1 MMNKLF
7 AAITILAVIVG
18 TVAAFFGLGDA
29 IPPIKDSMKL
39 GLDLKGGVYVVM
51 EAETSA
57 TGQELKTL
65 MAQAQ
70 AVIEKR
76 VNQMGLSEPVVTIE
90 GEKRIRVELP
100 GAEDAKAAIDTIG
113 RTAQLEFVTAD
124 GKVILDGSKV
134 KNAGVAIDNQN
145 VGYVVTL
152 EFNAEG
158 SQAFQTATEAIV
170 ANQIRSVTPNVPD
183 NAIMIILDGEVI
195 SSPVVSSVISGG
207 NAQIEGNFTDEEA
220 SQLSILIRGG
230 ALPVGLKEVQTSL
243 IGPTIGLDA
252 LSGSLLAGA
261 IGIAVVVLIML
272 LGYNIMGIAAVIA
285 LVLYIL
291 IDIWVLQLLGSVLTL
306 PGIAG
311 FILSVGMAV
320 DSNVII
326 FSRIREEI
334 KNGKTVRV
342 SIDAGFRRAFA
353 TVVDSQ
359 LTTMLAGIVL
369 YQLGSG
375 PVRGFALTLMIGIV
389 ASIFTAVFV
398 TQSFLKVIG
407 DSRTFSLK
415 KYFGIKE
422 VN

>member
-7 AAITILAVIVG
+7 AAITILVVIVG
-18 TVAAFFGLGDA
+18 TVAAFFGLGES

-51 EAETSA
+51 EAETDA

-134 KNAGVAIDNQN
+134 KNAGVAIDTQN

-152 EFNAEG
+152 EFNGEG
-158 SQAFQTATEAIV
+158 SQAFQAATEAIV
-170 ANQIRSVTPNVPD
+170 ANQIKSATPNMPD
-183 NAIMIILDGEVI
+183 NAIMIVLDGEVI

-207 NAQIEGNFTDEEA
+207 KAQIEGNFTDEEA

-272 LGYNIMGIAAVIA
+272 LGYNIMGIAAVVA

-375 PVRGFALTLMIGIV
+375 PVRGFALTLMIGIL

-407 DSRTFSLK
+407 DSRTFSRK

>member
-7 AAITILAVIVG
+7 AAITILVVIVG
-18 TVAAFFGLGDA
+18 TVAAFFGLGES

-51 EAETSA
+51 EAETDA

-152 EFNAEG
+152 EFNGEG
-158 SQAFQTATEAIV
+158 SQAFQAATEAIV
-170 ANQIRSVTPNVPD
+170 ANQIKSATPNMPN
-183 NAIMIILDGEVI
+183 NAIMIVLDGKVI

-207 NAQIEGNFTDEEA
+207 KAQIEGNFTDEEA

-272 LGYNIMGIAAVIA
+272 LGYNIMGIAAVVA

-375 PVRGFALTLMIGIV
+375 PVRGFALTLMIGIL

-407 DSRTFSLK
+407 DSRTFSRK

>member
-7 AAITILAVIVG
+7 AAITILVVIVG
-18 TVAAFFGLGDA
+18 TVAAFFGLGES

-51 EAETSA
+51 EAETDA

-152 EFNAEG
+152 EFNGEG
-158 SQAFQTATEAIV
+158 SQAFQAATEAIV
-170 ANQIRSVTPNVPD
+170 ANQIKSATPNMPN
-183 NAIMIILDGEVI
+183 NAIMIVLDGEVI

-272 LGYNIMGIAAVIA
+272 LGYNIMGIAAVVA

-375 PVRGFALTLMIGIV
+375 PVRGFALTLMIGIL

-398 TQSFLKVIG
+398 I
-407 DSRTFSLK
+407 
-415 KYFGIKE
+415 
-422 VN
+422 